1 MALSL
6 LNLLDKCEIDSEEV
20 TYPIAPNVFIGVK
33 MALCVILVEGVDRPN
48 TTHKCDTDRGYYQDV
63 RKSEVSA
70 SIADNS
76 NRSAFVVIMPH
87 RRRTEK
93 LPLFN

>member
-20 TYPIAPNVFIGVK
+20 TYPTAANVFIGVK

-48 TTHKCDTDRGYYQDV
+48 TTHKCDTD
-63 RKSEVSA
+63 SA
-70 SIADNS
+70 IHDLI
-76 NRSAFVVIMPH
+76 V
-87 RRRTEK
+87 
-93 LPLFN
+93 LL